1 MNWTRCQKDVEFK
14 IYIHV
19 FSFLIDL
26 INIGRNSRSLSIIV
40 DHPSPFRLA
49 SWYTRNNRL
58 SSSYF
63 EELNF
68 DKKRHVDEHVDIV
81 SMKLNFKIRHNKEKN
96 FKVKRNNM
104 KKNKTCYLCDK
115 SSHFVKDCR
124 SREIMLQRQINVMLK
139 KKLDEWKTQNID
151 LNNSKITKII
161 TNDDY
166 FRIWNLEELQ
176 QILNE
181 KITNTT
187 FASTQR
193 INDIIKKAYNK
204 SSYSI
209 EKKSHSNEKYEYDN
223 DNMTNDFQEFA
234 KKVERITNN
243 IKDNATKVVD
253 TLEEAIGNDATKEN
267 EISIL
272 LRFKLQRQDVIV
284 EEKKT
289 SSICINY

>member
-1 MNWTRCQKDVEFK
+1 M
-14 IYIHV
+14 
-19 FSFLIDL
+19 
-26 INIGRNSRSLSIIV
+26 
-40 DHPSPFRLA
+40 
-49 SWYTRNNRL
+49 
-58 SSSYF
+58 
-63 EELNF
+63 
-68 DKKRHVDEHVDIV
+68 
-81 SMKLNFKIRHNKEKN
+81 
-96 FKVKRNNM
+96 
-104 KKNKTCYLCDK
+104 
-115 SSHFVKDCR
+115 
-124 SREIMLQRQINVMLK
+124 
-139 KKLDEWKTQNID
+139 
-151 LNNSKITKII
+151 
-161 TNDDY
+161 
-166 FRIWNLEELQ
+166 
-176 QILNE
+176 NE
-181 KITNTT
+181 KVTSTT